1 MEYIIKINW
10 DSEAGVWIATSDDIR
25 GLVLESGSIDA
36 LMERVRYAVPDLLQ
50 ENNQIPHNQTT
61 LHFCKARHTANAIM
75 KQSGIDH
82 KF

>member
-10 DSEAGVWIATSDDIR
+10 DNEAGVWIATSDDVR

-50 ENNQIPHNQTT
+50 ENNQRFQNKI
-61 LHFCKARHTANAIM
+61 TAYR
-75 KQSGIDH
+75 
-82 KF
+82 

>member
-10 DSEAGVWIATSDDIR
+10 DNEAGVWIATSDDIR

-50 ENNQIPHNQTT
+50 ENNQRFQNKI
-61 LHFCKARHTANAIM
+61 TAYR
-75 KQSGIDH
+75 
-82 KF
+82 